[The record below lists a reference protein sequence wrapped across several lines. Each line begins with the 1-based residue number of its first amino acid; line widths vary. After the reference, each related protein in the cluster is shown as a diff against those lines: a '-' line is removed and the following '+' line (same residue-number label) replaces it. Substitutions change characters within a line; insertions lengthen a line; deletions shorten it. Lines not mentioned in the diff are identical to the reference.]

1 MRNSPAPPDAQTV
14 ALLGHDLRAA
24 LSEVIGGLRLI
35 EPALLP
41 PEPRGHIARTHAA
54 SEALALLLEQALAL
68 LQDAPLHQTTAPVGL
83 RTDQLLHNLQLRWT
97 ARAQE
102 HGLEFQLE
110 TKDLPAELALD
121 PALLERILSNLLNN
135 ALKYANTGC
144 ITCKLHITAARQ
156 LNITVQDQG
165 KGFAPATLARLYTCN
180 NRDDSASIPGTG
192 MGLHI
197 IWQIVGQAGGQI
209 SAANHAGGGAEVMV
223 LLPLQHLPSAAPQA
237 VMPPAVAIVA
247 SARLQNRHL
256 LIADDSETGRLLL
269 TQLLSSQGAQV
280 TSANDGVQAIDHLN
294 RSRFDALL
302 VDIEM
307 PQMSG
312 LEVIRHIR
320 SQPGPLARLPILA
333 ITAYQ
338 LRANKT
344 AILAAGAD
352 GLLCKPVLD
361 AQNLAEVLL
370 QVLRRNI
377 APDHAAPQVEPGQ
390 FQELLQMAGPK
401 MAAEL
406 LDHLQKDVRAAERGL
421 LAAAHGPDW
430 LEVRRQTHVMIAL
443 AGTAGASFL
452 HQLAQA
458 INTLAHQPVPD
469 RGTFHTLL
477 PQALEQLDM
486 LIHFIDQK
494 IASPLN
500 FSDPIPSQEQQ

>member
-35 EPALLP
+35 DPELLP
-41 PEPRGHIARTHAA
+41 AEPRGHIARTHAA
-54 SEALALLLEQALAL
+54 SEALALLLEQALVL
-68 LQDAPLHQTTAPVGL
+68 LQDTPLQLTTAATVMH
-83 RTDQLLHNLQLRWT
+83 TEHLLHSLQLRWT

-102 HGLEFQLE
+102 HGLSFQLE
-110 TKDLPAELALD
+110 AEGLPAQLALD

-135 ALKYANTGC
+135 ALKYADAGC
-144 ITCKLHITAARQ
+144 ISCKLDIAPDHN
-156 LNITVQDQG
+156 LKITVQDQG
-165 KGFAPATLARLYTCN
+165 KGFAQTTLARLYTCK
-180 NRDDSASIPGTG
+180 NRDEGASISGTG

-209 SAANHAGGGAEVMV
+209 SAANHAGGGAEVVV
-223 LLPLQHLPSAAPQA
+223 LLPLHPL
-237 VMPPAVAIVA
+237 PPAVPTAVPIA
-247 SARLQNRHL
+247 TPALLLNRNL

-269 TQLLSSQGAQV
+269 TQLLTSQGAQV
-280 TSANDGVQAIDHLN
+280 TAASDGLQALDHLN
-294 RSRFDALL
+294 RNRFDALL

-320 SQPGPLARLPILA
+320 SQPGPLAHLPILA

-338 LRANKT
+338 LRANKA

-352 GLLCKPVLD
+352 GLLCKPVPD
-361 AQNLAEVLL
+361 AQNLAEVLG
-370 QVLRRNI
+370 QVLRGNV
-377 APDHAAPQVEPGQ
+377 APHHAGPQVEPSQ
-390 FQELLQMAGPK
+390 FQELLQMAGPI

-406 LDHLQKDVRAAERGL
+406 LDHLQKDLRAAERGL
-421 LAAAHGPDW
+421 LAASHGPDW

-443 AGTAGASFL
+443 AGTAGATFL

-494 IASPLN
+494 ISHPL
-500 FSDPIPSQEQQ
+500 SITPPVIPQEPQ

>member
-35 EPALLP
+35 DPDLLP
-41 PEPRGHIARTHAA
+41 AEPRSHIARTHAA
-54 SEALALLLEQALAL
+54 SEALALLLEQALVL
-68 LQDAPLHQTTAPVGL
+68 LQDTPLQQTTAAIGL
-83 RTDQLLHNLQLRWT
+83 HTEHLLHSLQLRWT

-102 HGLEFQLE
+102 HGLSFQLKA
-110 TKDLPAELALD
+110 TGLPAKLALD

-135 ALKYANTGC
+135 ALKYAGAGC
-144 ITCKLHITAARQ
+144 ISCKLDITADHN
-156 LNITVQDQG
+156 LKITVQDQG
-165 KGFAPATLARLYTCN
+165 KGFSQTTLARLYTCN
-180 NRDDSASIPGTG
+180 NRDESASIPGTG

-209 SAANHAGGGAEVMV
+209 SAANHAGGGAEVVV
-223 LLPLQHLPSAAPQA
+223 LLPLQQAAEARPVTTLA
-237 VMPPAVAIVA
+237 TP
-247 SARLQNRHL
+247 ARLLNRHL

-280 TSANDGVQAIDHLN
+280 TAACDGLQALDHLS

-320 SQPGPLARLPILA
+320 NQPGALARLPILA

-338 LRANKT
+338 LRANKA

-361 AQNLAEVLL
+361 AKNLAEVLL

-377 APDHAAPQVEPGQ
+377 APHHPGPQVEPSQ

-406 LDHLQKDVRAAERGL
+406 LDHLQKDLRAAERGL
-421 LAAAHGPDW
+421 LAASHGPDW

-494 IASPLN
+494 IENPLN
-500 FSDPIPSQEQQ
+500 LTSPVTPQEQQ